1 MFHIGPIYSVK
12 LEKTMQNTGS
22 KDRPFYAKAGE
33 HKYYRL
39 FGILIKEVTITGDFP
54 DPDDKK

>member
-1 MFHIGPIYSVK
+1 
-12 LEKTMQNTGS
+12 MQNTGS